1 MTREIRV
8 GIIGAGLMGHRRAE
22 ALKNVGGSVLVA
34 TSDINYEKAKEL
46 AAKFNVPVIKTWNE
60 LLKKDDINTVV
71 ISVPN
76 KFSIP
81 IAIEA
86 LKRGKNVLTEKPLG
100 RNSSDAKKVLTAARK
115 YKKTIIKVGFNHRF
129 HAAIVK
135 AKEIF
140 EAGGIGRIMY
150 IRARYGN
157 GGRKGMEKEWR
168 FNKAISGGGELID
181 QGVHIIDLVRH
192 FAGEFK
198 EVYGSTEA
206 KFWKSRVEDNA
217 FVTMKNSKVT
227 AFFHVSA
234 TQWKNIFSFEIFG
247 DWGFL
252 NIEGKGG
259 SYGKET
265 LTYGRRRPEFGK
277 PDLQTFEWDLD
288 TSWEEEWRA
297 FLKSLR
303 NQSSAIGTPEDG
315 LKANQI
321 VEAIYQSSKTHC
333 SVKIH

>member
-1 MTREIRV
+1 MKNNFNI

-22 ALKNVGGSVLVA
+22 AIKTVGGSRLVA
-34 TSDINYEKAKEL
+34 VSDVNFEKAKEL
-46 AAKFNVPVIKTWNE
+46 AEKHGAEAVKDWRD
-60 LLKKDDINTVV
+60 LLKIKNINAVV

-86 LKRGKNVLTEKPLG
+86 IRQGKHVLTEKPLG
-100 RNSSDAKKVLTAARK
+100 RDAKDAKKIIAAEKK
-115 YKKTIIKVGFNHRF
+115 YKKIIRVGFNHRF
-129 HAAIVK
+129 HAAILK

-140 EAGGIGRIMY
+140 DSGKIGKLMY

-168 FNKAISGGGELID
+168 FQKAISGGGELHD
-181 QGVHIIDLVRH
+181 QGVHIIDLARF
-192 FAGEFK
+192 FAGEFR
-198 EVYGSTEA
+198 EVYGSAET
-206 KFWKSRVEDNA
+206 KFWKAEVEDNA
-217 FVTMKNSKVT
+217 FVMMKNPNTT

-247 DWGFL
+247 DLGYL

-265 LTYGRRRPEFGK
+265 LIFGRRRKEFGAPK
-277 PDLQTFEWDLD
+277 IKKFEWNRD
-288 TSWEEEWRA
+288 TSWEEEWKA
-297 FLKSLR
+297 FLKSL
-303 NQSSAIGTPEDG
+303 NKKSNSSATTADG

-321 VEAIYQSSKTHC
+321 VEAIYKSSKQKKL
-333 SVKIH
+333 VAL